1 MDIAGKYLLSPVC
14 MLQCWHFI
22 TFMIKTSHSPT
33 HSLTPIT
40 ANQSRFYINTDT
52 NNPPHSRVCRFTHS
66 LTTSLTHPLIHSFIL
81 CRFTHSFLHSL
92 TNSSTH
98 SLIHPS
104 IHPFTWIR
112 HNNLTVI
119 SILISTLPM
128 GMLYYWQSIPF
139 TCIPFHSNTLICY
152 ITCVYVAVMT
162 IYNIHG

>member
-22 TFMIKTSHSPT
+22 TFMVKTSHSPT
-33 HSLTPIT
+33 HSLQSQQINLAFISTPILT
-40 ANQSRFYINTDT
+40 IRDIHVYAA
-52 NNPPHSRVCRFTHS
+52 S
-66 LTTSLTHPLIHSFIL
+66 LTPSLPPSPTHSFIL

-128 GMLYYWQSIPF
+128 GMLYYWQSMPF